1 MYILYI
7 ILTEVEKNMCYVSAT
22 ELKKNLS
29 YYLEKSKTEDVYIT
43 KNKKVISILMNPQM
57 KAYLE
62 LKAMIEQLDI
72 DRSINMTDE
81 EIILEA
87 IDKK

>member
-1 MYILYI
+1 MCCVSI
-7 ILTEVEKNMCYVSAT
+7 TEFR
-22 ELKKNLS
+22 KKFD

-43 KNKKVISILMNPQM
+43 KNNKVISILVNPQM

-62 LKAMIEQLDI
+62 LRATIEQLDI
-72 DRSINMTDE
+72 DKSIDLTDE
-81 EIILEA
+81 DIILDE